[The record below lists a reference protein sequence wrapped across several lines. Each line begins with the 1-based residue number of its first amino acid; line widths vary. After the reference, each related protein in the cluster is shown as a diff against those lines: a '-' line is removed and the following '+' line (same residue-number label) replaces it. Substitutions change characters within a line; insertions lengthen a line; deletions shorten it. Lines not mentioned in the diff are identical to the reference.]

1 MNNSSRVLIA
11 ALIAFVLIATT
22 GASASAAFGG
32 SVGDTLKTIRLVT
45 LDGKR
50 EFDTSDIA
58 AKSLFVF
65 VNSVCGMCQKE
76 LTDIT
81 TAPGLLSGV
90 DLYLIVVDNER
101 ERALTSYTKF
111 LGKATLLHDPEFQ
124 LGYLVDI
131 YSTPSTLLVGADRT
145 ILFKASSYKPE
156 VIQELKAALGK

>member
-1 MNNSSRVLIA
+1 MKNSCRVLAA
-11 ALIAFVLIATT
+11 ALIALVLITMTA
-22 GASASAAFGG
+22 ASASAAYGG

-45 LDGKR
+45 LDGKK
-50 EFDTSDIA
+50 EFDTSEIA

-76 LTDIT
+76 INDIT
-81 TAPGLLSGV
+81 TATGLLSGV

-145 ILFKASSYKPE
+145 ILFKASNYQPT
-156 VIQELKAALGK
+156 VLQDLKAALAK